1 LKKNS
6 YAISAS
12 EDFEDFNMFKKIMLM
27 NKDYGDIF
35 AEEGEK
41 CEP

>member
-1 LKKNS
+1 M
-6 YAISAS
+6 SAS
-12 EDFEDFNMFKKIMLM
+12 EDFEDLKIFKKIMVM

-41 CEP
+41 YEP